1 MDVFINIAG
10 NLQLFPLIQLAGGK
24 VTFYSGFYSGPLGV
38 IHETLVNKKLLWIQE
53 HVKLFR
59 NLRSDRKHV
68 G

>member
-24 VTFYSGFYSGPLGV
+24 VTFYSGPLGV